1 MKNLLL
7 NKLDLEKLNKTK
19 YIMNILKFKEI
30 ILKIINEGE
39 INFNSYIE
47 IYLNFEKREIF
58 KEKLR
63 IIFFNNNEQVE
74 KNLEILKKYFL
85 EFIKEAPFLKRLN
98 IILKTFYEQSH
109 KNNIEKLEKLRNE
122 IKSGMLNIFRKSE
135 IKKEIDEMNKIISPV
150 ELKKKYVLSGSI
162 FFMQLYKKNKYKYM
176 QSKTE
181 EEIFELTE
189 TDFNYLKLLFQ
200 SENWSKEIPESI
212 LNECVRCLRYQKKG
226 ALIYELNGLKEIFK
240 FGYFNKLYLDRLKAC
255 LEIYKLKN
263 EIILTTNSYIYF
275 IDELNAEKT
284 EFYEELN
291 RIKYKHSKLDICFDG
306 LEDLGRSLLKLGINV
321 IDPKVEEI
329 NYLDILQCLYEN
341 KKSIEL
347 LAKLNEEDISD
358 LSILVDKNIE
368 DLMNCSNFIR
378 DLLKEKGKINDK
390 KLIEKFIKKVSTK
403 FIKKVSTTKNISQNF
418 NNYSNIAE
426 RVEDFFPK

>member
-1 MKNLLL
+1 MRYNH
-7 NKLDLEKLNKTK
+7 NS
-19 YIMNILKFKEI
+19 YKEI
-30 ILKIINEGE
+30 I
-39 INFNSYIE
+39 
-47 IYLNFEKREIF
+47 FEKREIF

-63 IIFFNNNEQVE
+63 ILFFNNNEQVE

-85 EFIKEAPFLKRLN
+85 EFIKEATFLKRLN
-98 IILKTFYEQSH
+98 IILKAFYEQSH

-122 IKSGMLNIFRKSE
+122 IKSGMLNVFGKSE
-135 IKKEIDEMNKIISPV
+135 IKKEIDEINKIISPE
-150 ELKKKYVLSGSI
+150 ELKKKLGLSDSI

-189 TDFNYLKLLFQ
+189 TDFNYLKLLFK
-200 SENWSKEIPESI
+200 SELWMIEIPESI
-212 LNECVRCLRYQKKG
+212 LNECVRCLRYQEKG
-226 ALIYELNGLKEIFK
+226 ALIYELNGLKKIFK
-240 FGYFNKLYLDRLKAC
+240 IENFDELKLKHQLKGNIERL
-255 LEIYKLKN
+255 KLKN

-291 RIKYKHSKLDICFDG
+291 RIKFKHSKPNICFEEID
-306 LEDLGRSLLKLGINV
+306 DLGKSLLELGINV
-321 IDPKVEEI
+321 IDPKVEER

-347 LAKLNEEDISD
+347 LSKLNEEDISD

-368 DLMNCSNFIR
+368 DVMNCSNFIR

-390 KLIEKFIKKVSTK
+390 KLIEKFIKKVST
-403 FIKKVSTTKNISQNF
+403 TKNISQNF

>member
-1 MKNLLL
+1 
-7 NKLDLEKLNKTK
+7 
-19 YIMNILKFKEI
+19 
-30 ILKIINEGE
+30 
-39 INFNSYIE
+39 
-47 IYLNFEKREIF
+47 
-58 KEKLR
+58 
-63 IIFFNNNEQVE
+63 
-74 KNLEILKKYFL
+74 
-85 EFIKEAPFLKRLN
+85 
-98 IILKTFYEQSH
+98 
-109 KNNIEKLEKLRNE
+109 
-122 IKSGMLNIFRKSE
+122 
-135 IKKEIDEMNKIISPV
+135 
-150 ELKKKYVLSGSI
+150 
-162 FFMQLYKKNKYKYM
+162 M

-291 RIKYKHSKLDICFDG
+291 RIKKDISKVNISLDKI
-306 LEDLGRSLLKLGINV
+306 ENLGNSLLKLGINV
-321 IDPKVEEI
+321 IDPKVEER

-347 LAKLNEEDISD
+347 LSKLNEEDISD

-368 DLMNCSNFIR
+368 DVMNCSNFIR
-378 DLLKEKGKINDK
+378 DLFKEKGKINDK
-390 KLIEKFIKKVSTK
+390 KLIEK